1 MQRALQL
8 IWHDVDPSDTLAA
21 HVREE
26 VSHLERF
33 HPRITGCTVT
43 LEAPSQHHR
52 HAGNR
57 YRVRIELTVPG
68 RKIVVGRDPQKS
80 WTHAD
85 LYLAVKGAFREAQ
98 RQLADHV
105 RRIDG
110 RVKVHAA
117 PARAVVARVLPDD
130 GYGFLRTED
139 EREIYFHARSVLGGR
154 FGALRAGDAVRFVE
168 EAGDEGP
175 QASTVA
181 PLHPRRLAARV
192 LSGSE
197 PS

>member
-8 IWHDVDPSDTLAA
+8 IWHDVDPSDAVA
-21 HVREE
+21 EHVREE
-26 VSHLERF
+26 SSRLERF

-43 LEAPSQHHR
+43 LEAPSRHHR
-52 HAGNR
+52 HGGNK
-57 YRVRIELTVPG
+57 YRVRIELSVPG
-68 RKIVVGRDPQKS
+68 RKIVVGRDPRKS

-105 RRIDG
+105 RRIEG
-110 RVKVHAA
+110 RVKFHAA
-117 PARAVVARVLPDD
+117 PARAVVARVLSDE
-130 GYGFLRTED
+130 GFGFLRTAD
-139 EREIYFHARSVLGGR
+139 DREIYFHARSVLGGR
-154 FGALRAGDAVRFVE
+154 FGTLCVGDEVRFVE

-181 PLHPRRLAARV
+181 PLHPHRRAAPVAPGRV
-192 LSGSE
+192 T
-197 PS
+197 